1 MALGTMY
8 SMQFSNVTV
17 SAVQDLFSIKA
28 ITNSVCIIHECHI
41 GQETEFGDTQ
51 AEMLAWSI
59 VYGSAST
66 VGSGGSAVTPNP
78 LQIHSTA
85 SVAGATGR
93 ANDTTEI
100 SSGTL
105 TTIHADTFHVA
116 AGLHYVPTPDTRPVV
131 SGVDF
136 LAIALL
142 ETPDDAMDMYG
153 TLIFEELGG

>member
-8 SMQFSNVTV
+8 SMQFSNVAV
-17 SAVQDLFSIKA
+17 AAVQDLFSIKA
-28 ITNSVCIIHECHI
+28 VTNSVVVIHECHC
-41 GQETEFGDTQ
+41 GQETEEGDTQ
-51 AEMLAWSI
+51 AEMLSWSI

-85 SVAGATGR
+85 SVAGAAGR

-100 SSGTL
+100 SGGTL
-105 TTIHADTFHVA
+105 TTIHSDAFHVA
-116 AGLHYVPTPDTRPVV
+116 AGLHYVPTPDARPVV

-136 LAIALL
+136 LAITLL
-142 ETPDDAMDMYG
+142 ETPADTMDMYG
-153 TLIFEELGG
+153 VLIFEELGG